1 MISSFGVLLFGRKYF
16 TLNFSLFGF
25 TPQGMLVICSTLL
38 MVGVLGIVMKC
49 LVVAGGSVVWWL
61 AAKLPGLNLGSAS
74 NKLCG
79 RGQVILLPC
88 TLLVYYND

>member
-1 MISSFGVLLFGRKYF
+1 
-16 TLNFSLFGF
+16 
-25 TPQGMLVICSTLL
+25 
-38 MVGVLGIVMKC
+38 MVGVLNSNEVFGSGRC
-49 LVVAGGSVVWWL
+49 GSVVWWL